1 MKRSAVL
8 TLLVAACGSPAA
20 APSSPTTG
28 TTTTAAAAPACT
40 PTLVD
45 VAAGRVPEIM
55 SKLLGPDG
63 EVRTVAV
70 GAVQTADA
78 RYLEWALDGATDPMW
93 LREPATAE
101 LERLTG
107 AVPETYDDVL
117 ETGVLEHRVAWRD
130 ANLHELVVA
139 GMPADTDAFSVT
151 YRCGVAQAG
160 PMTAADA
167 AALSPDL
174 ATGWVEPWLLEV
186 LGAHP
191 LAHVRTDASDGA
203 RTYAWTLTVPA
214 ALTALDAA
222 ARARGMEVGA
232 DETSIGG
239 AAVPITVYYDADGRY
254 QVNAFTHPDGAQ
266 VEIELVV
273 PDGH

>member
-20 APSSPTTG
+20 APPASPTTG
-28 TTTTAAAAPACT
+28 NTTTTAAAAPACT

-45 VAAGRVPEIM
+45 VGVAVRVPEIM

-63 EVRTVAV
+63 SVVSVAI

-78 RYLEWALDGATDPMW
+78 RLLEWDLNGVTDPRW
-93 LREPATAE
+93 LRDPAAAE
-101 LERLTG
+101 IERLTG
-107 AVPETYDDVL
+107 TAPELYDDVL
-117 ETGVLEHRVAWRD
+117 ETGVLAHRVAWRD

-160 PMTAADA
+160 PMTADDA

-186 LGAHP
+186 VGAHP

-203 RTYAWTLTVPA
+203 RTYAWTLTAPA
-214 ALTALDAA
+214 ALPALDAA

-232 DETSIGG
+232 DET
-239 AAVPITVYYDADGRY
+239 
-254 QVNAFTHPDGAQ
+254 
-266 VEIELVV
+266 
-273 PDGH
+273 